1 MIVIKKGSPSL
12 KNYLNRGGLRGVA
25 GWVHAH
31 TNYEAVYA
39 NATKRHGYNSPA
51 YYEAVA
57 EAALVAMQGLKS
69 PAHVEAVKAW
79 EAERLARASE

>member
-1 MIVIKKGSPSL
+1 MIVIKNGSPSL

-31 TNYEAVYA
+31 TNYEAVYR
-39 NATKRHGYNSPA
+39 NATKRNGYNSPA

-57 EAALVAMQGLKS
+57 EVALLALNGLKS
-69 PAHVEAVKAW
+69 AAHVEAVKAW
-79 EAERLARASE
+79 EAERLARASD